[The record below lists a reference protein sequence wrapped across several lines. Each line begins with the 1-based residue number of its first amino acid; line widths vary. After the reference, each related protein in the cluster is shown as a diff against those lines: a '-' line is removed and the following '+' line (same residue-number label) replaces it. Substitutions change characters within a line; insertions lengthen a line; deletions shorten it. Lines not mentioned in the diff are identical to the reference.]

1 MHSPGRTNLRRAVHR
16 IWFWHQPTTTGFQ
29 KLSKCLPVVVT
40 SLAPIS
46 ERFCRTD
53 KTSFFLSSD
62 LVASWSASWLL
73 VMALAAF
80 MALDF
85 IADFIAGGMSSK
97 WISGRVSKA
106 V

>member
-1 MHSPGRTNLRRAVHR
+1 ML
-16 IWFWHQPTTTGFQ
+16 
-29 KLSKCLPVVVT
+29 VT

-62 LVASWSASWLL
+62 LVASWSASWAL
-73 VMALAAF
+73 VMALALVF

-85 IADFIAGGMSSK
+85 IADFIAGAMSSK
-97 WISGRVSKA
+97 WVGRTSKA
-106 V
+106 L